1 MSLGSDF
8 SGVDDID
15 SALTFLEGEEAEQVA
30 FAEAIARHFETPSE
44 GLWYDKNYGLDIRT
58 FLVDQMPSQ
67 VVEGLIQAEAKKDE
81 RCTSCSA
88 TITVLNAGLVNESW
102 SLKIVPTAT
111 DGNTYELTMA
121 VTTATVSLLHS
132 RLVA

>member
-15 SALTFLEGEEAEQVA
+15 SALTFLEGEEPQQIA
-30 FAEAIARHFETPSE
+30 FAQAIARRFEIPSE
-44 GLWYDKNYGLDIRT
+44 GLWYDPNHGLDIRT

-88 TITVLNAGLVNESW
+88 TIEKINAGTVNESW
-102 SLKIVPTAT
+102 NLKIVPTAT
-111 DGNTYELTMA
+111 DGKTYELTMA
-121 VTTATVSLLHS
+121 VTTATVSLLFS